1 MATNHE
7 CPVLE
12 ASMAAFDLSQP
23 AAAEDSHQS
32 LDVVDLLPGPIW
44 HIIFR
49 HLLLPPTDSAQEQKQ
64 DDSDEELSSRG
75 AADSRLCELI
85 GLHQRADPLEG
96 AGSCSW
102 LSTSQLSEREKHK
115 EYARRFGPS
124 WPLLRCAM
132 ASKRL
137 LHHVMSLSV
146 SHHHVLPPFPFQP
159 SASLPPCHLLVC
171 GSCTAP
177 RLMHF
182 CHACTIQA
190 PILKLEFL
198 SARVITVRFEEQEL
212 DVCFSLTPSL
222 KAFLVSALELNVEC
236 NSDNPLSLDSLTL
249 IARRHLVVSSLPL
262 ASAKNV
268 YLNGPTSLVEPSAPL
283 DELYNVPSI
292 SQRSLTASQLSLTQL
307 LSSIAPTVETL
318 VVRHGSPLEEVCA
331 EWSCLRC
338 LAIGANGTGIGFKF
352 MITVED
358 DGSLDYWMGIFSP
371 EGGSSSSSS
380 GHEGIRPPVIN
391 APKLESIFFATRQWQ
406 PETLASLRSDFPS
419 LTFYCIVDRS
429 FWWEGKGKN
438 RGMRRMGAIV
448 LTKGSAAD
456 STCLARAANDAAV
469 GDAAFG

>member
-49 HLLLPPTDSAQEQKQ
+49 HLLPPPTDSAQEQKQ

-159 SASLPPCHLLVC
+159 SASLPP
-171 GSCTAP
+171 
-177 RLMHF
+177 
-182 CHACTIQA
+182 
-190 PILKLEFL
+190 LKLEFL

-406 PETLASLRSDFPS
+406 PETLASLRSDFSS

-429 FWWEGKGKN
+429 FWWEGKGEN
-438 RGMRRMGAIV
+438 R
-448 LTKGSAAD
+448 AAD
-456 STCLARAANDAAV
+456 STCLARAANDAGV

>member
-171 GSCTAP
+171 GSFPYLMQPHP
-177 RLMHF
+177 RTDSAFLEGFGQLQQLKLGLGNWELGSVNAAWFKALRSLTIEHSDSKRCNLGFLSSITPQLHEFSLSSSSFRHF
-182 CHACTIQA
+182 CS
-190 PILKLEFL
+190 LKLEFL

-318 VVRHGSPLEEVCA
+318 VVRHGSPLEELCA

-371 EGGSSSSSS
+371 EVAARDAGFSAQ
-380 GHEGIRPPVIN
+380 RFPV
-391 APKLESIFFATRQWQ
+391 
-406 PETLASLRSDFPS
+406 
-419 LTFYCIVDRS
+419 
-429 FWWEGKGKN
+429 
-438 RGMRRMGAIV
+438 
-448 LTKGSAAD
+448 AD
-456 STCLARAANDAAV
+456 ILLHC
-469 GDAAFG
+469 

>member
-137 LHHVMSLSV
+137 LHHVMSLSDLEPF
-146 SHHHVLPPFPFQP
+146 SLVLKKDEPQWRGV
-159 SASLPPCHLLVC
+159 L
-171 GSCTAP
+171 SC
-177 RLMHF
+177 
-182 CHACTIQA
+182 
-190 PILKLEFL
+190 LKLEFL

-371 EGGSSSSSS
+371 EGGSRSSSS

-438 RGMRRMGAIV
+438 RGNEPVVQMGAIV